1 MEPVANGSLAMD
13 FKSGDA
19 VEVSSN
25 DEGFHGAWYEAKV
38 VRSMPRLSRYTVVY
52 DSIVEE
58 GDASKYLRETVDAAH
73 VRPRAASARGG
84 IFSIQQHVDVFYNDG
99 WWEGI
104 VAGSSGSK
112 RRATY
117 IVNFPATGDVMEFP
131 PSDIRVHFDWIDG
144 KWVTPTT
151 QVLFGVGTSVE
162 VTSDD
167 DGFRGAWFPAT
178 VVNSIGKKFLVEYK
192 NLMTDDET
200 ELLRETVDSLHI
212 RPAPPASPVLSK
224 FHKLQE
230 VDAYYNDGWWV
241 GVISKVA
248 EDSRY
253 IVYFRPWQQELEF
266 RHEDLRSHY
275 DWISKRWI
283 RASQVF
289 LFYYSH
295 FVNEGC
301 A

>member
-84 IFSIQQHVDVFYNDG
+84 IFSIKQHVDVFYNDG

-151 QVLFGVGTSVE
+151 QDLFGKLFGVGKSVE

-167 DGFRGAWFPAT
+167 DGFRGAGSPQQ
-178 VVNSIGKKFLVEYK
+178 L
-192 NLMTDDET
+192 
-200 ELLRETVDSLHI
+200 
-212 RPAPPASPVLSK
+212 PAPPASPVLSK

-275 DWISKRWI
+275 EWIGERWI
-283 RASQVF
+283 RVSQKRMT
-289 LFYYSH
+289 
-295 FVNEGC
+295 
-301 A
+301 